1 MDAEGELSL
10 LQLYNDILTTP
21 HIPEE
26 WYLATVVSIFK
37 GKGSDTDVSNY
48 RPISLLNASYKIL
61 ASLIQT
67 RLAKA
72 SEPKLRNTQYGF
84 RAGRST
90 SHPLFILRRAMEWS
104 QMTDKPLQL
113 LFLDWRQAF
122 DSLDHT
128 AMLTALSRFGVS
140 QNFLHLIE
148 AFYSK
153 PIFQVQS
160 WEGTSCTGK
169 VGAGIRQGCPLSPY
183 LFIMVLSVIMHDV
196 DNALLEKGVPT
207 NTWSVGN
214 PTYDLEYADDTLL
227 ISLTTPQLQSFLTTL
242 EGEASRYGMSLNET
256 KTEHLAKPGTQG
268 DLLFHSGE
276 KVPKTSKAKY
286 LGAMIS
292 WDRPFHEA
300 FYHRLGPS
308 GGRFQEVKISL
319 EFYYATETQALHIP
333 LDHSA
338 FAFVWIRFI
347 IPHRPKPQNS
357 KWPVL
362 SIFEAGYGD
371 QGCLLFAYT

>member
-1 MDAEGELSL
+1 MALPMSCTGFWTQKGSL
-10 LQLYNDILTTP
+10 IFFSFTMIFLTTP
-21 HIPEE
+21 QIPEE

-37 GKGSDTDVSNY
+37 GKGSDTDVGNY

-61 ASLIQT
+61 ASMIQT

-72 SEPKLRNTQYGF
+72 SEHKLRKTQYGF
-84 RAGRST
+84 RAERST
-90 SHPLFILRRAMEWS
+90 THPLFILRRAMEWS

-128 AMLTALSRFGVS
+128 AMLTALRRFGVS
-140 QNFLHLIE
+140 QNFLQLIE

-153 PIFQVQS
+153 PVFQVHS
-160 WEGTSCTGK
+160 WQGTSCTGK

-196 DNALLEKGVPT
+196 DNALLDTGVPT

-227 ISLTTPQLQSFLTTL
+227 ISLTTPQLQNFLTTL
-242 EGEASRYGMSLNET
+242 EREAARYGMSLNET

-268 DLLFHSGE
+268 DLFFQSGE

-300 FYHRLGPS
+300 F
-308 GGRFQEVKISL
+308 
-319 EFYYATETQALHIP
+319 
-333 LDHSA
+333 
-338 FAFVWIRFI
+338 
-347 IPHRPKPQNS
+347 
-357 KWPVL
+357 L
-362 SIFEAGYGD
+362 S
-371 QGCLLFAYT
+371 